1 MTRALI
7 RRVEKLEQTMITAAD
22 ARTGKGH
29 WLISEKDEDLKAKE
43 AALQASAAWEDGD
56 WITHWVVVDPP
67 RWDVYKRQGIRA
79 AGL

>member
-7 RRVEKLEQTMITAAD
+7 RRMEKLERTMVTTAD

-29 WLISEKDEDLKAKE
+29 WLISEKGEDRKAKE
-43 AALQASAAWEDGD
+43 AALRASEAWTDGD

-67 RWDVYKRQGIRA
+67 QRDVA
-79 AGL
+79 